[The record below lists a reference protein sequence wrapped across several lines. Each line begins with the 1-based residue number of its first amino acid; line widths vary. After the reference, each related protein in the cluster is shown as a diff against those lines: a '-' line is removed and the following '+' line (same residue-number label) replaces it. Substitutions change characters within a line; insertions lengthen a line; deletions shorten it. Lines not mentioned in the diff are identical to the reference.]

1 MTVNI
6 HCHSIFWDIFI
17 IEAIERR
24 ADGLNGLPP
33 IIGGDH
39 SEQAIEQTK
48 SNLQRLGVIDHVVL
62 ESKELALWEPN
73 HEKGLLLSDPPYGER
88 IGQTSE
94 IKKIYRTLG
103 QLRQQ
108 RFLNWEFS
116 VILAEESPWEEF
128 QLRYDKRHP
137 FRNGSIPC
145 QLQNAPE
152 PHAESNSQKH
162 SIELVSVNDSAFAQ
176 RLKKNLRAPYPG

>member
-1 MTVNI
+1 MA
-6 HCHSIFWDIFI
+6 CHQLL
-17 IEAIERR
+17 
-24 ADGLNGLPP
+24 GN
-33 IIGGDH
+33 H

-48 SNLQRLGVIDHVVL
+48 SNLKRLGVIDHVVL
-62 ESKELALWEPN
+62 ESMELALWEPN
-73 HEKGLLLSDPPYGER
+73 HEKGLLLCDPPYGER

-94 IKKIYRTLG
+94 IKKIYRILG

-145 QLQNAPE
+145 QLYRMLPSLINRTA
-152 PHAESNSQKH
+152 K
-162 SIELVSVNDSAFAQ
+162 SI
-176 RLKKNLRAPYPG
+176 RLTQFQLMILRLLRD